1 MAITTPAADGNG
13 SATQRLLSL
22 MAAFL
27 CSLNAAGAGA
37 GENYVACDCLAAAT
51 TSFSIV
57 CDASLYPVDSQK
69 NLTL

>member
-1 MAITTPAADGNG
+1 
-13 SATQRLLSL
+13 
-22 MAAFL
+22 
-27 CSLNAAGAGA
+27 
-37 GENYVACDCLAAAT
+37 LAAAT